1 MLVLTAYNVFLIVIL
16 RKYVYRVILL
26 IRFRMK
32 WGIILKKR
40 RFSTTEKVLLSVL
53 IVLMAAVLAV
63 GAFIIVGNVNRAN
76 YEAENPTIATVTTD
90 ENFSFDTSE
99 STKSED
105 KPENTKATKKQE
117 PEETATDVTV
127 KSDTKTNKNT
137 TATEPKA
144 TQKPTKPN
152 NKPNNTTATTS
163 EAIPVV
169 EPTTNSNHNSTE
181 VCKINGTKCYVGDT
195 ITVALNVKTPK
206 VLINFQG
213 YTEYDS
219 SYLKFVSAKANVN
232 GLVNNHESAIYYNG
246 SDISRG
252 FDFTNTGTLY
262 TATFKVQ
269 KSGST
274 TIKNI
279 IQVLTDMNDTP
290 VKESDCT
297 ISVKVYG

>member
-1 MLVLTAYNVFLIVIL
+1 
-16 RKYVYRVILL
+16 
-26 IRFRMK
+26 MK

-90 ENFSFDTSE
+90 EDFSFDTSE

-152 NKPNNTTATTS
+152 NKPSNTTATTS

-232 GLVNNHESAIYYNG
+232 GLVNNHESVIYYNG

-279 IQVLTDMNDTP
+279 MQVLTDMNDTP

>member
-1 MLVLTAYNVFLIVIL
+1 
-16 RKYVYRVILL
+16 
-26 IRFRMK
+26 MK
-32 WGIILKKR
+32 WGIDLKKG
-40 RFSTTEKVLLSVL
+40 RFSTAEKVLLIVL
-53 IVLMAAVLAV
+53 IVLMVAVVAV
-63 GAFIIVGNVNRAN
+63 GAFIIIGNVNRAN
-76 YEAENPTIATVTTD
+76 FEAENPTIATVSTD
-90 ENFSFDTSE
+90 EDFTFATDE

-105 KPENTKATKKQE
+105 KPEHTDATKKQE
-117 PEETATDVTV
+117 PKETATDVTV
-127 KSDTKTNKNT
+127 KSDTKTTKNT

-144 TQKPTKPN
+144 TKKPTNSK
-152 NKPNNTTATTS
+152 KPNNTSATTPD
-163 EAIPVV
+163 AIPVV

-206 VLINFQG
+206 VLVNFQG

-232 GLVNNHESAIYYNG
+232 GLVNDHNSAIYYNG

-262 TATFKVQ
+262 TATFKV
-269 KSGST
+269 KKAGST

-279 IQVLTDMNDTP
+279 MQVLTDMNDTP